1 MRFEEFEFGA
11 TWIVYSE
18 IHSDSRG
25 DFKET
30 LRRDKFLNLTGL
42 DFQVEQTSSSTSSLG
57 VLRGIHYSVSK
68 VGQAKWVT
76 CLRGEIKDYV
86 VDLRPTSPTFGK
98 WNAINLSAAN
108 GKSLIIQSVIG
119 HAFEALEN
127 ESIVSYSLTS
137 SYDPDTEMTISP
149 FDTQLSIHGTSTFQ
163 RYPTVIKMRHR
174 SQSKYLKGICLVV
187 TSDYESASQ

>member
-11 TWIVYSE
+11 TWIVYSD

-42 DFQVEQTSSSTSSLG
+42 DFQVKQTSSSTSSLG

-108 GKSLIIQSVIG
+108 GKSLIIQSGIG

-149 FDTQLSIHGTSTFQ
+149 FDTQLSIPWHFDIPKVSDRDKNAPSLAEQ
-163 RYPTVIKMRHR
+163 I
-174 SQSKYLKGICLVV
+174 SKGNLPSGNLGL
-187 TSDYESASQ
+187 